1 MKPPATATEAPKPV
15 SIGKLWTDYIKAR
28 QVVGS
33 MKDGGK
39 RGKPVIESLRVHL
52 GHDDASKITKK
63 DLLAWRDKLL
73 ETLGAKTVS
82 SIYLSA
88 VRSLLEWA
96 VDDDRLSENPAAT
109 VKQPRPKRRRSR
121 DPGYS
126 DKEATAILK
135 TSRSY
140 EPPISVYGHVHE
152 RQPTIN
158 AKRWAPILCAFSGA
172 RIGEITQLRK
182 QDVFQE
188 GDRWIMRITP
198 EAGTVKAGGYRDIP
212 LHRQVIAEGF
222 IKFVEQAKDGPLFST
237 AKNND
242 PPAKAVEAAAGQ
254 LKRLAAWLH
263 ELQLGGVDKRDS
275 QGGLIVIQAGTCNG
289 DQLGTRPD
297 VGRGMGVS

>member
-1 MKPPATATEAPKPV
+1 
-15 SIGKLWTDYIKAR
+15 
-28 QVVGS
+28 

-126 DKEATAILK
+126 DKEATGILK

-263 ELQLGGVDKRDS
+263 ELQLVPEGIQPNHAWRHRFKTQARNVGADSRVVDAI
-275 QGGLIVIQAGTCNG
+275 QGHAGRTAGDDYGDVSLIAKARVIDA
-289 DQLGTRPD
+289 LPD
-297 VGRGMGVS
+297 YNLKE

>member
-1 MKPPATATEAPKPV
+1 
-15 SIGKLWTDYIKAR
+15 
-28 QVVGS
+28 

-158 AKRWAPILCAFSGA
+158 ARWC
-172 RIGEITQLRK
+172 
-182 QDVFQE
+182 
-188 GDRWIMRITP
+188 
-198 EAGTVKAGGYRDIP
+198 
-212 LHRQVIAEGF
+212 
-222 IKFVEQAKDGPLFST
+222 
-237 AKNND
+237 
-242 PPAKAVEAAAGQ
+242 
-254 LKRLAAWLH
+254 
-263 ELQLGGVDKRDS
+263 
-275 QGGLIVIQAGTCNG
+275 
-289 DQLGTRPD
+289 
-297 VGRGMGVS
+297 